1 MEHDAASL
9 GNRSPTFRRKLLRSE
24 RHVPFILGH
33 GVITLKEMDPQPHP
47 EKERKIRKLS

>member
-9 GNRSPTFRRKLLRSE
+9 GNRSSAFRRKLLRSK
-24 RHVPFILGH
+24 RQVPFILGH
-33 GVITLKEMDPQPHP
+33 GVITMKEMDPQPHS